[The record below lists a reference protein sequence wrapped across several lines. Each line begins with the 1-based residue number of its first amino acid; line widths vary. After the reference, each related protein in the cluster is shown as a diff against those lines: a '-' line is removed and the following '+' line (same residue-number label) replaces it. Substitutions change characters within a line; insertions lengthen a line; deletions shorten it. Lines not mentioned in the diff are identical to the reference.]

1 MPLAPFRVAVFDMD
15 GTLLNSMHI
24 WDKLID
30 DYLASLGKT
39 PGPTLRQDIRALDMR
54 ATAAYVRVH
63 YGVTQTVDDII
74 AGINALALQKYESEA
89 SLKPGVREYLT
100 VLKRQGVRLAA
111 ATATDRVVA
120 EPALKRL
127 GLWDFFDAFLT
138 CTEEGVDKNT
148 PTLYERAARAV
159 GGNPPEGCAVFED
172 ALHCIRTVKAAGFY
186 TVAVQDDSTT
196 YAWAEICRIA
206 DAHIASYIELLEQA

>member
-24 WDKLID
+24 WDSLID
-30 DYLASLGKT
+30 DYLASLGKV
-39 PGPTLRQDIRALDMR
+39 PSPSLRQDIRALDMR
-54 ATAAYVRVH
+54 ATAAYVRDR
-63 YGVTQTVDDII
+63 YGLRQSVMDIVD
-74 AGINALALQKYESEA
+74 GINALALRKYETEA
-89 SLKPGVREYLT
+89 SVKPGAAAYLAQ
-100 VLKRQGVRLAA
+100 LKRQGVRLAA

-148 PTLYERAARAV
+148 PTLYERAVRAV
-159 GGNPPEGCAVFED
+159 GGNPPGGCAVFED

-186 TVAVQDDSTT
+186 TVAVQDDSTA

>member
-1 MPLAPFRVAVFDMD
+1 MSAQRDEKKMWSMLDRFFLRVLGEKAGKEVMAESRDQAAAFLAASPETSPSRRETMRTTILPRTAV
-15 GTLLNSMHI
+15 
-24 WDKLID
+24 
-30 DYLASLGKT
+30 Y
-39 PGPTLRQDIRALDMR
+39 
-54 ATAAYVRVH
+54 
-63 YGVTQTVDDII
+63 
-74 AGINALALQKYESEA
+74 
-89 SLKPGVREYLT
+89 T
-100 VLKRQGVRLAA
+100 VLKRRGVRLAA

-148 PTLYERAARAV
+148 PTLYERAARAA
-159 GGNPPEGCAVFED
+159 GGNPPGGCAVFED

-186 TVAVQDDSTT
+186 TVAVQDDSTA